1 MPHAFS
7 DRVPSLNGPAFDVST
22 VMPSDGTDLE
32 FPAIALLV
40 TTGGDLSIV
49 TALGTTRTIT
59 VPDQMLLPVA
69 VTRVRATDT
78 TASGIIAFG
87 IGT

>member
-22 VMPSDGTDLE
+22 VVPSDGTDLE
-32 FPAIALLV
+32 FPAIALFV
-40 TTGGDLSIV
+40 T
-49 TALGTTRTIT
+49 
-59 VPDQMLLPVA
+59 DQMLLPVA